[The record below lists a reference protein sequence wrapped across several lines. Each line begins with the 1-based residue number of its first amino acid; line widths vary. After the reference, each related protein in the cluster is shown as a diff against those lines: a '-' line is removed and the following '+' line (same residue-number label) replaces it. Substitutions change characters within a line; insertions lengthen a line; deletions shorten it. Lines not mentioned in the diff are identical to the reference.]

1 MKFEHLVEINDL
13 ENPMVEIITR
23 AQLWRGL
30 VLRAESPKMFI
41 SYIDQCVITDR
52 TEVAMTR
59 EIQYGNLF
67 VTDHVSMLVNDY
79 VHYQVPAQNEIPAS
93 TLRMTIEEPE
103 PDRLFVRF
111 CYEDAHT
118 VEEDEANEMYDD
130 YRRSAYHE
138 ADVDTIRVIRE
149 LAEGGLLNA
158 LIN

>member
-13 ENPMVEIITR
+13 SNPMIEVITR
-23 AQLWRGL
+23 EQLWRGL

-41 SYIDQCVITDR
+41 SYIDQVAITDR
-52 TEVAMTR
+52 TEVSMTR
-59 EIQYGNLF
+59 EIQYGQLF
-67 VTDHVSMLVNDY
+67 VTDYVRLEHSDY
-79 VHYQVPAQNEIPAS
+79 VHYEVPAQNEIPPS

-103 PDRLFVRF
+103 PEHLFVRF
-111 CYEDAHT
+111 CYEDSHT
-118 VEEDEANEMYDD
+118 AEEDEANEMYDE

-158 LIN
+158 LMN

>member
-13 ENPMVEIITR
+13 ENPMIEVITR

-67 VTDHVSMLVNDY
+67 VTDHVSMALNDY
-79 VHYQVPAQNEIPAS
+79 VHYQVPAQNEIPPS
-93 TLRMTIEEPE
+93 TLRMSIEEPE

>member
-13 ENPMVEIITR
+13 ENPMIEVISRE
-23 AQLWRGL
+23 QLWRGL

-41 SYIDQCVITDR
+41 SYIDQCAITNR
-52 TEVAMTR
+52 TEVSMTR
-59 EIQYGNLF
+59 EIQYGNLL
-67 VTDHVSMLVNDY
+67 VTDHVSMVHNDY
-79 VHYQVPAQNEIPAS
+79 VHYQVPAQNEIPPS
-93 TLRMTIEEPE
+93 SLRMTIEEPE
-103 PDRLFVRF
+103 PERLFVRF

-118 VEEDEANEMYDD
+118 AEEDEANEMYDD

>member
-13 ENPMVEIITR
+13 ENPMIEVITR
-23 AQLWRGL
+23 EQLWRGL

-41 SYIDQCVITDR
+41 SYIDQCAITDR
-52 TEVAMTR
+52 TEVSMTR
-59 EIQYGNLF
+59 EIQYGNLL
-67 VTDHVSMLVNDY
+67 VTDHVSMLHHDY
-79 VHYQVPAQNEIPAS
+79 VHYQVPAQNEIPPS
-93 TLRMTIEEPE
+93 SLRMTIEEPE
-103 PDRLFVRF
+103 PERLFVRF

-118 VEEDEANEMYDD
+118 AEEDEANEMYDD

-138 ADVDTIRVIRE
+138 ADIDTIRVIRE

>member
-41 SYIDQCVITDR
+41 SYIDQCVISDR